1 MAWFAPRSVGL
12 SDPGGDGR
20 ARIQMRRRFMVLG
33 QTLAGMQVWDVR
45 RAIAVLRRMNEEEKR
60 PRSLR
65 LAGRGEMGVN
75 VLYAALFEDDIAGAA
90 LTELPSSHAV
100 GPDYLNILRVLDIP
114 GALELARSRMEL
126 E

>member
-1 MAWFAPRSVGL
+1 
-12 SDPGGDGR
+12 
-20 ARIQMRRRFMVLG
+20 
-33 QTLAGMQVWDVR
+33 
-45 RAIAVLRRMNEEEKR
+45 
-60 PRSLR
+60 
-65 LAGRGEMGVN
+65 VN
-75 VLYAALFEDDIAGAA
+75 VLYAALFEDDVAGAA